1 MQGVIDM
8 KKFFA
13 IAFAVIT
20 VLCLFSGCSKA
31 DFASFDAPQEGEVRV
46 VSYNCAAPWGNI
58 LKGTGSATRVKKF
71 AAYMTAVL
79 PDSIGTQE
87 MNQKWL
93 DALSEDKTIRSYY
106 SWIGVTRGGDENE
119 NKSEM
124 NAVFWL
130 HDKYTKEADGTFW
143 LSETP
148 DTMSKYEGAGC
159 YRICTW
165 VLLKNKE
172 TGEQYIHMNT
182 HLDNASEEAANYGA
196 EVISEKMDELSGQY
210 GCPIVLTG
218 DFNETQG
225 MIAYNTIAEK
235 LQDTQVVAQSTE
247 RKTTYQAWGKVDSG
261 EPIDFIFTTNELP
274 VSQYKVLDDLSNGYV
289 SDHYGIMA
297 DFALAE

>member
-1 MQGVIDM
+1 M
-8 KKFFA
+8 KKSFSIIFS
-13 IAFAVIT
+13 VI
-20 VLCLFSGCSKA
+20 LIICLFSGCSKVEYTEFEHA
-31 DFASFDAPQEGEVRV
+31 EHSYIRV

-58 LKGTGSATRVKKF
+58 LQGTGSGTRVKKF
-71 AAYMTAVL
+71 AAYMTAVH

-93 DALSEDKTIRSYY
+93 DALFEDKEIRMNYSSY
-106 SWIGVTRGGDENE
+106 GQTRGGDENE

-124 NAVFWL
+124 NAIFWL
-130 HDKYTKEADGTFW
+130 HDKYTAEAKGTFW

-165 VLLKNKE
+165 VVLCNKA
-172 TGEQYIHMNT
+172 TGKKYIHMNT

-196 EVISEKMDELSGQY
+196 QVISAKMDELSAMY
-210 GCPIVLTG
+210 DAPVVLTG

-235 LQDTQVVAQSTE
+235 LSDTQIIAETTE
-247 RKTTYQAWGKVDSG
+247 KKTTYQAWGDVDSG
-261 EPIDFIFTTNELP
+261 EPIDFIFVPDNSS

-289 SDHYGIMA
+289 SDHYGIIA
-297 DFALAE
+297 DFKLN